1 MGENGELESKE
12 ESLRFLFICNLLVPC
27 ARILL
32 FLCVM
37 SKPVKHPSFEQKI
50 FVLDTSVILYD
61 HNAFKNFQE
70 HDVAIPIQVLEE
82 LDNMKNG
89 NETRNAE
96 ARSFIRLMDNTS
108 GDRIINEWIPFNGS
122 KSGRFKVVM
131 DNKPDKL
138 DAEEIFGKG
147 KFDHRILNAALSLKQ
162 EFPEKRVILVSKDI
176 CLRLK
181 AKSLELYAEDYET
194 GKIKNVDE
202 LYTGKATVT
211 NVADEVFKT
220 LKEDG
225 NIDATGLDLAD
236 SLANHFCV
244 LKGKRK
250 HAVTYY
256 SAKESRIFKVEPRTI
271 FNISPRN
278 DEQSFAVNALLNPDI
293 KLVTIQGKAGTGKT
307 LLAIASALEQR
318 KDYRQIYVTRPIVAL
333 SNKDIGFLPGDI
345 KSKIDPY
352 MAPIWDNLRFIKEQ
366 YNDDPKMQGRIDD
379 FVKTEKIVIT
389 PLAYIRGRTLS
400 KIFFIVDE
408 AQNLTPHEIKTIIS
422 RAGEDT
428 KIVFTGDI
436 YQIDTPYLDAESN
449 GLSYLIDKA
458 KNHELYAHVTL
469 GKGER
474 SELANLANDLL

>member
-1 MGENGELESKE
+1 
-12 ESLRFLFICNLLVPC
+12 
-27 ARILL
+27 
-32 FLCVM
+32 M
-37 SKPVKHPSFEQKI
+37 SKVSKPRPSAKKI

-61 HNAFKNFQE
+61 HNALNNFKE

-82 LDNMKNG
+82 LDHMKTG

-96 ARSFIRLMDNTS
+96 ARSFIRLMDAAS
-108 GDRIINEWIPFNGS
+108 GQLLINQWVPLNGA
-122 KSGRFKVVM
+122 KGGRFKVVM
-131 DNKPDKL
+131 DYNPGPL
-138 DAEEIFGKG
+138 DAEAIFGKD
-147 KFDHRILNAALSLKQ
+147 KFDNRILNAALGLKH
-162 EFPEKRVILVSKDI
+162 EFPEKRVVLVSKDI

-181 AKSLELYAEDYET
+181 AKSLDLQAEDYET
-194 GKIKNVDE
+194 GKIKNVDA
-202 LYTGKATVT
+202 LYTGQSIIN
-211 NVADEVFKT
+211 NVSEEVFKS
-220 LKEDG
+220 LKADG
-225 NIDATGLDLAD
+225 GFDGSLLNLAD
-236 SLANHFCV
+236 PAANHFYI
-244 LKGKRK
+244 LKGKLKARS
-250 HAVTYY
+250 V
-256 SAKESRIFKVEPRTI
+256 

-278 DEQSFAVNALLNPDI
+278 DEQAFAIDALLNPSI

-333 SNKDIGFLPGDI
+333 SNKDIGFLPGDV

-366 YNDDPKMQGRIDD
+366 YQDDPKMQARIDE
-379 FVKTEKIVIT
+379 FVSSEKIMIS

-400 KIFFIVDE
+400 KIFFIIDE

-422 RAGEDT
+422 RAGEET

-449 GLSYLIDKA
+449 GLSHLIENA
-458 KNHELYAHVTL
+458 KNHPLYAHITL
-469 GKGER
+469 DKGER